1 MTRRAYTPGQ
11 GPGLELMLALVCA
24 ACGVAALLL
33 GAGGLAAAMLGGVCG
48 ASGALLIASLAS
60 RMAGPR
66 IANKQIPKPKVPAP
80 APAP

>member
-33 GAGGLAAAMLGGVCG
+33 GAGGLVAAIVAHWTIV
-48 ASGALLIASLAS
+48 LLYLI
-60 RMAGPR
+60 
-66 IANKQIPKPKVPAP
+66 I
-80 APAP
+80 